1 MAKRF
6 FLWFVERPEQ
16 LASRPNQGAVRSLCF
31 LPEIPSSK
39 DILSVAGILCFFRD
53 SKKTIQEFFTAKA
66 LKGKG

>member
-66 LKGKG
+66 VKGKG

>member
-39 DILSVAGILCFFRD
+39 DILSVAGILCFFRE

-66 LKGKG
+66 VKGKG